1 VGAHYDQIKLVLL
14 REGGDFVARIADE
27 ADFSRLKAGLLEKRT
42 KRINRFCEFLLL
54 QLKHF
59 ALGEG
64 GESHAGHIRHHSAGV
79 VIHNVDQIEL
89 SALAEEVDSLQ
100 HVIDS
105 SHAVLGTVNSD
116 TDAESVRER
125 RFLAAEQEHRALR
138 AGEHTGRDG
147 THDESL
153 QRGKTAGTHD
163 DQVGGKL
170 VGFLGDHFIRSA
182 DPIGFGHRN
191 VVALQNLAGRSEN
204 LVGFLFIVA
213 VKRFAS
219 YEAAGAGRQ
228 RNLNVQQLNRRIVAQ
243 NRSPGCD
250 KINGIFAVFTA
261 VDR

>member
-1 VGAHYDQIKLVLL
+1 MRAHHDQVKLVLL
-14 REGGDFVARIADE
+14 REGGDFIARIADE

-42 KRINRFCEFLLL
+42 KRIDRFSEFLLL

-59 ALGEG
+59 ALREG
-64 GESHAGHIRHHSAGV
+64 GERHASHIRHHGTGV

-89 SALAEEVDSLQ
+89 SAFAEEVDSLQ
-100 HVIDS
+100 HVIDG
-105 SHAVLGTVNSD
+105 SHTVLGSVNSD

-125 RFLAAEQEHRALR
+125 SFLAAEQEHRALR

-147 THDESL
+147 THDEPL

-163 DQVGGKL
+163 DQIGREL
-170 VGFLGDHFIRSA
+170 IGFLGDHFIRGT
-182 DPIGFGHRN
+182 DPISLGYRN

-204 LVGFLFIVA
+204 LVGLFFVVA

-219 YEAAGAGRQ
+219 YEAAGAGGQ
-228 RNLNVQQLNRRIVAQ
+228 RNLNVQQLNRRIIAQ